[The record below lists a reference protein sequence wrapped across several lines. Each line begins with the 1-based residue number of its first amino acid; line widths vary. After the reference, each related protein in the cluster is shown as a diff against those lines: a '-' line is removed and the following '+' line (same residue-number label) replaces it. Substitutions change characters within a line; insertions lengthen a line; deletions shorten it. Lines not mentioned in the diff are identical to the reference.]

1 MPFDDLTSERVRQL
15 LLTLLREMDP
25 EKYASFFAYFT
36 FGAGSGILLMGVGQT
51 PQRELEDLK
60 GKFERADLLELRD
73 AGYIRLEERRDS
85 TLEGRLTKRALDAY
99 AEVKRESG
107 AAERITSGDADM
119 DDLAERL
126 SNRVVRECGD
136 QQVKRLKALQV
147 DMVKRGILGSGV
159 EEQGKVKIAIAFM
172 DEYVEGMLRELLALA
187 RKARGRLEQRD
198 ADWIRRRIEG
208 DLDHL
213 KTGQAGCYV
222 KSGQGQRTLGDYIQ
236 RKKASVRSE
245 LEIEVRTAALEA
257 RAQAAK
263 AVAAKDV
270 FISHASEDK
279 QAVAKP
285 LAEELR
291 SRGFTVWYD
300 DYEIKLG
307 DSIPKKI
314 DEGLGSR
321 FGVVVLSPSFF
332 AKNWPKK
339 ELEAL
344 LQREADGGVKVVLP
358 VWHQVAVEDVRNHS
372 KLLSMKKAAMM
383 SKGVQAVADEIVE
396 VIEEAAKA

>member
-1 MPFDDLTSERVRQL
+1 MPFDDLTSERVRLL

-36 FGAGSGILLMGVGQT
+36 FGGGSGILLIGVGQA
-51 PQRELEDLK
+51 PQRELDDLK
-60 GKFERADLLELRD
+60 GNFERPDLLELRD
-73 AGYIRLEERRDS
+73 SGYIRLEDKRDG
-85 TLEGRLTKRALDAY
+85 TFEGRLTKKALDAY
-99 AEVKRESG
+99 ADVKRESG
-107 AAERITSGDADM
+107 AADRITSGDADI

-126 SNRVVRECGD
+126 SNRVVGECGD
-136 QQVKRLKALQV
+136 QQVRRLKDLQV
-147 DMVKRGILGSGV
+147 DMVKRGILGSGI

-172 DEYVEGMLRELLALA
+172 DEYVEGMRRELLALA
-187 RKARGRLEQRD
+187 RKARGRLVRD
-198 ADWIRRRIEG
+198 DTEWIGRRIG
-208 DLDHL
+208 RDLDLL

-222 KSGQGQRTLGDYIQ
+222 KSGHGQRTLGDYIQ
-236 RKKASVRSE
+236 GKKAAVKSE
-245 LEIEVRTAALEA
+245 LEIEIRTADLEG
-257 RAQAAK
+257 RAYAAK
-263 AVAAKDV
+263 AAAAKDV

-279 QAVAKP
+279 EAVAKP

-307 DSIPKKI
+307 DSIPRKI

-344 LQREADGGVKVVLP
+344 LQREADEGVKVVLP
-358 VWHQVAVEDVRNHS
+358 VWHQVTVEDVRSHS
-372 KLLSMKKAAMM
+372 RLLAMKKAAMM
-383 SKGVQAVADEIVE
+383 SKGVNAVADDIVE
-396 VIEEAAKA
+396 VIQEATKA

>member
-1 MPFDDLTSERVRQL
+1 MPFDDLTSARVRQL

-25 EKYASFFAYFT
+25 EKYASFFAHFA
-36 FGAGSGILLMGVGQT
+36 FGGGSGILLIGVGQA
-51 PQRELEDLK
+51 PQRDIEELK
-60 GKFERADLLELRD
+60 GKLERVDLLELRD
-73 AGYIRLEERRDS
+73 AGYIRLEDKRDG
-85 TLEGRLTKRALDAY
+85 TFEGRLTKRALDAY
-99 AEVKRESG
+99 AEMKGGSG
-107 AAERITSGDADM
+107 AREAITSGDADM

-126 SNRVVRECGD
+126 TNHVVGECGN
-136 QQVKRLKALQV
+136 QQVKRLKDLQV

-172 DEYVEGMLRELLALA
+172 DEYVEGMTRELLALV
-187 RKARGRLEQRD
+187 RKARGRPEARD
-198 ADWIRRRIEG
+198 SDWIRRRIER
-208 DLDHL
+208 DLDRL

-222 KSGQGQRTLGDYIQ
+222 KSSQGQRTLGDYIQ
-236 RKKASVRSE
+236 RKKAGVKAA

-263 AVAAKDV
+263 AAAAKDV

-279 QAVAKP
+279 EAVAKP

-344 LQREADGGVKVVLP
+344 LQREADEGVKLVLP
-358 VWHQVAVEDVRNHS
+358 VWHQVIVEDVRKHS
-372 KLLSMKKAAMM
+372 KLLAMKKAAMM
-383 SKGVQAVADEIVE
+383 SKGVKAVADEIVE
-396 VIEEAAKA
+396 VIKEAVDP

>member
-1 MPFDDLTSERVRQL
+1 MPFDELTSERVRVL

-36 FGAGSGILLMGVGQT
+36 FGGGSGILLMGVGQT
-51 PQRELEDLK
+51 PQRELDDLK
-60 GKFERADLLELRD
+60 GSFERPDLLELRD
-73 AGYIRLEERRDS
+73 TGYLRLEDKGDG
-85 TLEGRLTKRALDAY
+85 TLEGRLTKKALDAY
-99 AEVKRESG
+99 ADVKRETG
-107 AAERITSGDADM
+107 VAEQVTSGDADM
-119 DDLAERL
+119 DDLTERL
-126 SNRVVRECGD
+126 SHRVLRECGN
-136 QQVKRLKALQV
+136 QQVRLLQDLQV
-147 DMVKRGILGSGV
+147 DMVKRGILGSGI
-159 EEQGKVKIAIAFM
+159 EEHGKIEIAITFM
-172 DEYVEGMLRELLALA
+172 DKYAEDMRRELLALA
-187 RKARGRLEQRD
+187 RKARGRLERRD
-198 ADWIRRRIEG
+198 TEWIGRRIG
-208 DLDHL
+208 RDLDLL

-222 KSGQGQRTLGDYIQ
+222 KTALGQRQLGDHIQ
-236 RKKASVRSE
+236 RKKAAVKSE
-245 LEIEVRTAALEA
+245 LEIEIRTAELEVRAEAA
-257 RAQAAK
+257 RVPAR
-263 AVAAKDV
+263 KDL

-279 QAVAKP
+279 EAVAKP

-344 LQREADGGVKVVLP
+344 LQREADEGVKVVLP
-358 VWHQVAVEDVRNHS
+358 VWHQITVGDVRSHS
-372 KLLSMKKAAMM
+372 RLLAMKRAAMM
-383 SKGVQAVADEIVE
+383 SKGVKAVADEIVE
-396 VIEEAAKA
+396 VIQGAAKA